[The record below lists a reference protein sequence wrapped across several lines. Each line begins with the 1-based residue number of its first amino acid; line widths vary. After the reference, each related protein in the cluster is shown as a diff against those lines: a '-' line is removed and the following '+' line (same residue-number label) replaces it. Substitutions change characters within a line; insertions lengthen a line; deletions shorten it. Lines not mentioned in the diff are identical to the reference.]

1 MSFEELMVRRKL
13 RKGIR
18 NTWKHGKYVN
28 LYGKH
33 KVIRKESIFLITV
46 CILYF
51 VIILDQTEFW
61 AILRLKD
68 LNYERLFLIFSITI
82 ILLVFKKVALRIF
95 YHWNIWFYHLSFL
108 FIIQNLR
115 VWNLLPIYIKK
126 KLILFY
132 IKHTK
137 VVCSMKI
144 RASKA
149 LPNMFSI

>member
-1 MSFEELMVRRKL
+1 MEGFYDLSFEELMFRRKL

-51 VIILDQTEFW
+51 VIILDQTEFR

-82 ILLVFKKVALRIF
+82 ILLVFKKWLYEYFITEI
-95 YHWNIWFYHLSFL
+95 YD
-108 FIIQNLR
+108 FIIY
-115 VWNLLPIYIKK
+115 PSYSS
-126 KLILFY
+126 Y
-132 IKHTK
+132 
-137 VVCSMKI
+137 KI
-144 RASKA
+144 
-149 LPNMFSI
+149 